1 MFEMRPFE
9 DIFNFQREAD
19 RIFNQF
25 WNSLP
30 NRSPRATSNHPFQV
44 HTSSDAWRLDVP
56 MPGIDPKD
64 VVLEVAGNTISIRA
78 EHSGGSTDG
87 EMRYEQTVT
96 VPQFLDLERL
106 AATHRHGMLELTVP
120 VKDSV
125 KPRRIQIDGVAEP
138 QKQIAAK

>member
-25 WNSLP
+25 WNALP
-30 NRSPRATSNHPFQV
+30 NRSARPTSNHPFNV
-44 HTSSDAWRLDVP
+44 HTSSDTWRLDVP
-56 MPGIDPKD
+56 MAGIDPKD
-64 VVLEVAGNTISIRA
+64 VVIEVAGNTISIRA
-78 EHSGGSTDG
+78 EHAGGVADG
-87 EMRYEQTVT
+87 ELRYEQTMT
-96 VPQFLDLERL
+96 VPQFLDLEGL

-125 KPRRIQIDGVAEP
+125 KPRRIQIEGVAEP